1 MIAWLPLA
9 GLAAGLAAC
18 ASATLFWRAVSTQSE
33 ATRRLD
39 DRLAEFAMTLER
51 SRTARRDEALLDAV
65 RALRDDVT
73 ILCTHVSSLTNGE
86 LETKKLVSA
95 AVARELE
102 PLVERLE
109 ESDAAAGRRA
119 AALRERVEHAIERT
133 GGAPEALETVA
144 AAVARLARVEELL
157 ETLCEERAAAT
168 PATESPVATAP
179 TETRSEPRRVPAV
192 FETGRVA
199 TVFARS
205 GG

>member
-1 MIAWLPLA
+1 MIAWLPL
-9 GLAAGLAAC
+9 GGVAAGLAAC
-18 ASATLFWRAVSTQSE
+18 AAAFLLWRAVSTQSE

-73 ILCTHVSSLTNGE
+73 ILCTHVSSLTDGE

-102 PLVERLE
+102 PLIERLE

-119 AALRERVEHAIERT
+119 AALRERVEHAIERA
-133 GGAPEALETVA
+133 GDDAEEPETI
-144 AAVARLARVEELL
+144 AVAIERLARVEALL
-157 ETLCEERAAAT
+157 ETLCEDRAAPK
-168 PATESPVATAP
+168 PASESDVAPVP
-179 TETRSEPRRVPAV
+179 SEPRGAPRRAPTV

-199 TVFARS
+199 TVFARA